1 MKPST
6 IKALL
11 IITITVTIGYCE
23 LSAYVMG
30 RDIPSAIV
38 GGIIGCTGA
47 TGIGWL
53 TARD

>member
-11 IITITVTIGYCE
+11 IIAIAVTIGYCA
-23 LSAYVMG
+23 LSAYVMN

-38 GGIIGCTGA
+38 GGMIGCTGA
-47 TGIGWL
+47 AGIGWL
-53 TARD
+53 TL